1 MLKIGRAL
9 CRYFCW
15 KLGGQMPT
23 CRYFCWKLG
32 GQMPIL
38 PTQFRGPCW
47 YYLFYCLTYDPKGQ
61 NPSPCTC
68 FLLPEFKCRR
78 EIFYPTVFLIF
89 KWHSWVKSSEE
100 ITSVVGSKVDT
111 ILGPHH
117 WVVIIWFHFLKKE
130 ESIYT
135 IRRKY
140 IQKKMVFPHLRR
152 FLK

>member
-1 MLKIGRAL
+1 MLKTGRVV

-32 GQMPIL
+32 GQMPTL
-38 PTQFRGPCW
+38 PTQFHGSCW

-68 FLLPEFKCRR
+68 SLLPEFKCRR
-78 EIFYPTVFLIF
+78 EIFYPTVFLVF
-89 KWHSWVKSSEE
+89 KWNSWVKSSEE

-117 WVVIIWFHFLKKE
+117 WVVIIWFPFFKK
-130 ESIYT
+130 
-135 IRRKY
+135 RRKY
-140 IQKKMVFPHLRR
+140 IHNKKKIHIKKEDFPP
-152 FLK
+152 FKKVS